1 MLQSLNSQQQ
11 LDDDHLENDS
21 PDEVDSPPP
30 PNPQSSRR
38 VLIRWPRFG
47 LMEWEYKS
55 HFNEMEKRM
64 EQWMQRIEDIIK
76 GLVPIPIH
84 VLQNNHQEG
93 DSRRKEIMRLDK
105 PTISQTQPKESL
117 TEVRIIGPSFM
128 KQEECT
134 DKVKVKMEE
143 LEWKAKLQEMRGE
156 IRW

>member
-1 MLQSLNSQQQ
+1 
-11 LDDDHLENDS
+11 
-21 PDEVDSPPP
+21 
-30 PNPQSSRR
+30 
-38 VLIRWPRFG
+38 
-47 LMEWEYKS
+47 
-55 HFNEMEKRM
+55 M

-93 DSRRKEIMRLDK
+93 DSRRKETMRLDK

-143 LEWKAKLQEMRGE
+143 LE
-156 IRW
+156 